1 MTDEADEREAE
12 SPNEVKQDPPSFFGH
27 FLRFAGMTIIV
38 AAIVLTVFFW
48 GEPVVFLVLLAIG
61 SAGAAMHYKGRQLA
75 PGKPGASIMGGILG
89 GLASSAALI
98 VLMLFVAAMFLDAC
112 RAFFKL

>member
-1 MTDEADEREAE
+1 MENEVDEREVE
-12 SPNEVKQDPPSFFGH
+12 GSNEETQDKPSFFGH
-27 FLRFAGMTIIV
+27 FLRFTGMTIII

-48 GEPVVFLVLLAIG
+48 GEPIVFLVLLAIG
-61 SAGAAMHYKGRQLA
+61 SAGAAMHHKGRQLA
-75 PGKPGASIMGGILG
+75 PGKPGASILGGILG

-112 RAFFKL
+112 RVFFKL